1 MPARQALRV
10 AILGVNYAPERSGIA
25 PYTAGVA
32 RGLSDL
38 GHEVRVLTSF
48 PHYPEWRRV
57 RERPFTARQ
66 GHEGVMVSRLRHYV
80 PTNPTGARR
89 ALFETSFGARLA
101 TTAWGR
107 PDVVIAV
114 SPALISSAIA
124 VARAKA
130 GRRRP
135 AVGLVVQDLY
145 SRGVQETGLAT
156 GRMGSLAKRFE
167 AAVAQSVDGVVV
179 IHNRFKDQVVDG
191 LGVPA
196 DRVRVIRNWTH
207 IRPAP
212 DFDIAEFRTRMG
224 WDADEIVVLH
234 SGAMGAKQ
242 GLENVVEAARIAEQ
256 RGDDLRF
263 VLLGDG
269 SQRKSLQAQGAGV
282 GTLQFLDHLDD
293 DDFAR
298 ALVAADVLLV
308 NEKPGVREMAV
319 PSKLTSYFSSGRPVL
334 AATDEGSTTAEEVR
348 ASGGG
353 LRVDAGAPLEL
364 IKAAI
369 ELGRAED
376 RGRSYGENG
385 RRYCEETLSES
396 TAIKDYDT
404 WVRDLATRTH

>member
-1 MPARQALRV
+1 MSPREALRV

-25 PYTAGVA
+25 PYTAGIA
-32 RGLSDL
+32 RGLSHL

-66 GHEGVMVSRLRHYV
+66 EDMGVEVARLRHYV
-80 PTNPTGARR
+80 PTNPTATRR
-89 ALFETSFGARLA
+89 ALFETSFGARVA
-101 TTAWGR
+101 TAAWGR

-114 SPALISSAIA
+114 SPALISSAMA

-156 GRMGSLAKRFE
+156 GKLGSLAKTFE
-167 AAVAQSVDGVVV
+167 ARVAQSVDGVAV
-179 IHNRFKDQVVDG
+179 IHSRFKDQVVDG
-191 LGVPA
+191 LGVPT

-207 IRPAP
+207 VKPAP
-212 DFDIAEFRTRMG
+212 EFDMAEFRTRMG
-224 WDADEIVVLH
+224 WGADEIVVLH

-269 SQRKSLQAQGAGV
+269 SQRRSLQAQAEGV
-282 GTLQFLDHLDD
+282 GTLQFIDHLDD
-293 DDFAR
+293 EDFAR
-298 ALVAADVLLV
+298 ALVAADALLV
-308 NEKPGVREMAV
+308 NEKPGVKEMAV

-334 AATDEGSTTAEEVR
+334 AATDEGSTTAEEIR

-353 LRVDAGAPLEL
+353 LRVDAGIPLDL

-369 ELGRAED
+369 ELGRDED
-376 RGRSYGENG
+376 SGRRYGENG
-385 RRYCEETLSES
+385 RRYCAETLSEA
-396 TAIKDYDT
+396 TAIKQYDA
-404 WVRDLATRTH
+404 WVRDLAARAS